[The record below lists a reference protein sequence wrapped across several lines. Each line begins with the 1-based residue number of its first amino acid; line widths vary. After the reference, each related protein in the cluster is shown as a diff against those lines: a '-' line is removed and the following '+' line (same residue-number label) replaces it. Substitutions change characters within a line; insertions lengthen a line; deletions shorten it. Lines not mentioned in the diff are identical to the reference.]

1 MLTYIL
7 NNYCITMDICM
18 MTYVPIS
25 TNNDFK
31 TFGLLLKV
39 DHLPIFHTII
49 LLISGQVL

>member
-1 MLTYIL
+1 MQAYIV